1 MRLDECEA
9 LRAYTFANIDAV
21 VAKVNAILAEV
32 DAKLEALRARPGIA
46 PSVHILSSTTTWML
60 STTAAGSMLR
70 IEEVCTRQDAHL
82 EAFMADFRSFAD
94 DLDQRQPS
102 KHASFALLDD
112 DDNNDKDNAI
122 HIILLIDDTDV
133 ELEDIAIILTPPQ
146 PLPYT
151 GDCGCAL
158 PGGGMSA
165 VVSQDA
171 VGF

>member
-1 MRLDECEA
+1 
-9 LRAYTFANIDAV
+9 
-21 VAKVNAILAEV
+21 
-32 DAKLEALRARPGIA
+32 
-46 PSVHILSSTTTWML
+46 ML

-133 ELEDIAIILTPPQ
+133 ELEDIAIFAWRVTSKYDHSESTILNC
-146 PLPYT
+146 Y
-151 GDCGCAL
+151 
-158 PGGGMSA
+158 
-165 VVSQDA
+165 
-171 VGF
+171 GFKK